1 MHSQRERVWAFPL
14 ESRRT
19 AKRRLNHLYRLVL
32 LVFVF
37 LQAKNLGF
45 FFHTCSTL
53 GPSPGVHTHPSAK
66 MDLEVKAS
74 GRSKTLYGLEL
85 SPDFWHQG
93 ALVCLPYPLLK
104 QGFFFFFSP
113 LFIFAIIIPLRCL
126 QEACT
131 HSLMTIYP
139 VSIVTFISESKQ
151 EAGCK
156 FLNWSPPIS
165 SLRKFKEE
173 TGWL

>member
-14 ESRRT
+14 VSRRT

-37 LQAKNLGF
+37 LQANNLGF

-104 QGFFFFFSP
+104 QGFFFFFTPS
-113 LFIFAIIIPLRCL
+113 LYICHNYSLEMFAGGL
-126 QEACT
+126 
-131 HSLMTIYP
+131 Y
-139 VSIVTFISESKQ
+139 TFFNDYLPCFYCYFHFWKQ
-151 EAGCK
+151 T
-156 FLNWSPPIS
+156 
-165 SLRKFKEE
+165 R
-173 TGWL
+173 GWL